1 MNTIIASV
9 ISGAV
14 AIIVCMIEHAKTVAV
29 LTVKIETLTEQV
41 HKHNNLIERVYR
53 LEEKTALLE
62 QGQKVTDHRIL
73 DLEEESKK

>member
-62 QGQKVTDHRIL
+62 QGQKVTDHRIS